1 MAVKVMLKQ
10 VREARGFSQ
19 NELARRVD
27 MTSQYIQKIE
37 QGRSRSIP
45 YETLDKFCK
54 ELRCQ
59 VGDILVYVPDNDTT
73 EEPRY

>member
-10 VREARGFSQ
+10 VRESRGFSQ

-37 QGRSRSIP
+37 QGRSMSIP

-54 ELRCQ
+54 ELGCQ
-59 VGDILVYVPDNDTT
+59 VGDILVYVPNT
-73 EEPRY
+73 EIVKE